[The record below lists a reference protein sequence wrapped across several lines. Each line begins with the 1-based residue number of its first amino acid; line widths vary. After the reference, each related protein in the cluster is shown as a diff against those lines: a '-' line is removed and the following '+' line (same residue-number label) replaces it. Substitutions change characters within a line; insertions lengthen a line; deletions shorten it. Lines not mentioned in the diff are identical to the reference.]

1 LFLLADFAIFC
12 FEPKD
17 VLIVNLFGSGEN
29 GFQVFFR
36 RFGLVLFE
44 DFEVEFFEVEVFEEI
59 GLLNGEFFWRGGLKG
74 FEEEF

>member
-1 LFLLADFAIFC
+1 MFLLADFAIFS

-17 VLIVNLFGSGEN
+17 VLIVNLFCSCEN

-59 GLLNGEFFWRGGLKG
+59 GLLDGEFFWGGGLKG

>member
-1 LFLLADFAIFC
+1 LFLLADFAIFS

-17 VLIVNLFGSGEN
+17 VLIVNLFCSGEN
-29 GFQVFFR
+29 SFQVFFR

-44 DFEVEFFEVEVFEEI
+44 DFEVEFFEVEVFKEI
-59 GLLNGEFFWRGGLKG
+59 GLLNGEFFWGGGLKG